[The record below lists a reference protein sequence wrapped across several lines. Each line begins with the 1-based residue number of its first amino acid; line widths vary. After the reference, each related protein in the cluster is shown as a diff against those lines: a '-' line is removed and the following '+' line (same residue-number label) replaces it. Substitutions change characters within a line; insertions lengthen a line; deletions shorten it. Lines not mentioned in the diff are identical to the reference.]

1 MSYPT
6 ATSTES
12 ELLELV
18 KGTNLQIQTSRVSMI
33 HDNSIYKKSHSESP
47 LLEVQQKPEA
57 WSQTKNSRP

>member
-1 MSYPT
+1 MSYPIT
-6 ATSTES
+6 TSTES

-18 KGTNLQIQTSRVSMI
+18 KGTNLRIQNSRVSMI
-33 HDNSIYKKSHSESP
+33 QGNRIYKKSHNESP